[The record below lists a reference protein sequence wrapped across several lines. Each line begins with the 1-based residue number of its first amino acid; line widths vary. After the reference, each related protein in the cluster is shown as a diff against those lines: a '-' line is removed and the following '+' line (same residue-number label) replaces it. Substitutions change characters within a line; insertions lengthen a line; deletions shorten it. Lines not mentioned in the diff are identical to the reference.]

1 VGRHGDHRARRY
13 VQEALRVAPQQHP
26 GNSTV
31 ATRPDNDQIGACI
44 FRSLC
49 DEVGGIAV
57 RPANDVEARVD
68 ARLNKVVHLRAEHD
82 LKLVLVGEHRNTT
95 GAAAQSL
102 IRMDDKQLSTAA
114 TYEFQRRWQHA
125 RRLRIRPCP
134 R

>member
-13 VQEALRVAPQQHP
+13 LQEALRDAPQQHP

-49 DEVGGIAV
+49 HEVGGIAV

-68 ARLNKVVHLRAEHD
+68 ALWGKEIRFVGVA
-82 LKLVLVGEHRNTT
+82 VLVI
-95 GAAAQSL
+95 AAEPVQTCVS
-102 IRMDDKQLSTAA
+102 
-114 TYEFQRRWQHA
+114 
-125 RRLRIRPCP
+125 C
-134 R
+134 

>member
-13 VQEALRVAPQQHP
+13 LQEALRDAPQQHP

-49 DEVGGIAV
+49 HEVGGIAV

-68 ARLNKVVHLRAEHD
+68 ARLNKVVRTSDDLREVAERVWYSV
-82 LKLVLVGEHRNTT
+82 LKAG
-95 GAAAQSL
+95 
-102 IRMDDKQLSTAA
+102 
-114 TYEFQRRWQHA
+114 
-125 RRLRIRPCP
+125 
-134 R
+134 